1 MTALSWQ
8 TYFYDGSD
16 RSHPPFRTG
25 WIEAE
30 REEDAIRI
38 AKESLKRGQCV
49 ELVRP
54 RWEGGYAPIL
64 VSSEGAHW
72 LPTGRTA

>member
-1 MTALSWQ
+1 MATSSWQ
-8 TYFYDGSD
+8 AFFYEGVDTSKPPV
-16 RSHPPFRTG
+16 RST
-25 WIEAE
+25 WIDAE
-30 REEDAIRI
+30 REEEAIRI

>member
-1 MTALSWQ
+1 MAAVSWHA
-8 TYFYDGSD
+8 YFYDGSD

-25 WIEAE
+25 WIDAE

-38 AKESLKRGQCV
+38 AQQTLKRGQCV

-54 RWEGGYAPIL
+54 RWEGGHAPIL
-64 VSSEGAHW
+64 VSGDGPA
-72 LPTGRTA
+72 TGNLHA